1 MRGEGKTVAGF
12 LALARGKID
21 RLDARLLLQDISGLT
36 HTRLIAEPQ
45 TALSPE
51 RWQTLASLLE
61 RRAAGEPLA
70 YLLGHTEFR
79 GRRFIVTPD
88 VLIPRPETEELVEL
102 ALEKF
107 PLPACGHP
115 LPFAGEGNTLP
126 FSPFPL
132 PRSMPPRCVDLG
144 TGSGII
150 AISLKLEC
158 PQAEMQAVDASS
170 TALAV
175 AQENAR
181 QLGADIAFHHGS
193 WFEPLAGQT
202 FDLIVANPPYV
213 AAGDPHLQLNGLPHE
228 PQTALVAGA
237 DGLDCLRTIIAD
249 APAHLN
255 PGGWLLFEHGHDQ
268 GDAARHLLTAAGFE
282 AVFTQTDLAGL
293 DRISGGLKK

>member
-1 MRGEGKTVAGF
+1 MREEEKTVAGF

-21 RLDARLLLQDISGLT
+21 RLDARLLLQEIGGLT
-36 HTRLIAEPQ
+36 HTQLIAKPETP
-45 TALSPE
+45 LSTQH
-51 RWQTLASLLE
+51 WQQLNHLLE

-70 YLLGHTEFR
+70 YLFGHTEFR

-102 ALEKF
+102 ALEKLTL
-107 PLPACGHP
+107 LP
-115 LPFAGEGNTLP
+115 
-126 FSPFPL
+126 SPFPL
-132 PRSMPPRCVDLG
+132 PSRSFPLPGSTPPRCVDLG

-150 AISLKLEC
+150 AISLKLEY
-158 PQAEMQAVDASS
+158 PLAELQAVDLSPA
-170 TALAV
+170 ALAI

-213 AAGDPHLQLNGLPHE
+213 ATDDPHLQLNGLPHE
-228 PQTALVAGA
+228 PQTALVAGT

-268 GDAARHLLTAAGFE
+268 EEAARHLLTAAGFE

-293 DRISGGLKK
+293 DRISGGCKTNRNTSHG